1 MGNLL
6 ESYFDVEISY
16 IVGVVRTQMVSDQNK
31 IPAPRLWLVLA
42 RAYGSIVSY
51 IEGAI
56 AAEGLGLSDFMVL
69 EVLLHKGPLTI
80 SVIGEKVLL
89 ASASMTS
96 AIDRLEKR
104 GLVRRTSC
112 NSDRRIRLV
121 ELTDCGKAFIEEI
134 YARHEKDLEFVTG
147 TLSDTER
154 RTLYEGLKKI
164 GLAAQAGVPTQ
175 KCKTQEAS
183 A

>member
-1 MGNLL
+1 MTETIRDL
-6 ESYFDVEISY
+6 EKV
-16 IVGVVRTQMVSDQNK
+16 
-31 IPAPRLWLVLA
+31 PAPRLWLVLA
-42 RAYGSIVSY
+42 KAYSSIASY
-51 IEGAI
+51 IEGAVT
-56 AAEGLGLSDFMVL
+56 AQGLGLSDFMVL

-80 SVIGEKVLL
+80 SAIGEKVLL

-104 GLVRRTSC
+104 GLVMRKSCATDRRT
-112 NSDRRIRLV
+112 RYV

-134 YARHEKDLEFVTG
+134 FARHEKDLEGVTSG
-147 TLSDTER
+147 LTDAER

-164 GLAAQAGVPTQ
+164 GLAAKVAVPTQ
-175 KCKTQEAS
+175 KRPMLDAKVS

>member
-1 MGNLL
+1 MT
-6 ESYFDVEISY
+6 EE
-16 IVGVVRTQMVSDQNK
+16 TSDFEK
-31 IPAPRLWLVLA
+31 VPAPRLWLVMA
-42 RAYGSIVSY
+42 RAYGAMVAY

-56 AAEGLGLSDFMVL
+56 IAQGLGLSDFMVL

-80 SVIGEKVLL
+80 SAIGEKVLL

-104 GLVRRTSC
+104 RLVKRRSC

-121 ELTDCGKAFIEEI
+121 ELTDSGKIFIEEI
-134 YARHEKDLEFVTG
+134 YARHEKDLECVTSG
-147 TLSDTER
+147 LTDAER
-154 RTLYEGLKKI
+154 KTLYEGLKKI
-164 GLAAQAGVPTQ
+164 GLAAKVAVPTQ
-175 KCKTQEAS
+175 KCPMLDAKAS